1 MAGDPLLGQSW
12 RPGPQRVALTA
23 TMRAAWF
30 GVMNDIVIREPVVM
44 RDMDGPPRRLSAAGT
59 RLRYVWRGRA
69 NQPVFLL
76 QNSRDSV
83 WEHIDVVC
91 ETPCEAVFVV
101 ERTRS
106 GAGVIPSSMHQF
118 RDVRVF
124 GNKLA
129 ARGVWHRSTIDE
141 NNEHGR
147 FDSVSVY
154 GCTVPW
160 VFQGQQSKE
169 HLLTHCRAETCRVAV
184 QSESGFQWIGGTA
197 AVCEVGVELTRVG
210 DPVTLQGVGFEAC
223 GRVLVTSGPTTA
235 AQPVAL
241 INCRYEADQLHRD
254 GHAIV
259 LRHAGPLVIVGGRYG
274 GGKQHLPR
282 IALLGVGQQTLTLS
296 GVTFGSFGAYRLP
309 PVVTQHVEN
318 AMVTGSGLVYQ
329 RAEGD
334 AANTQGMRAT
344 PTVQRIGP

>member
-1 MAGDPLLGQSW
+1 MRGRRVDGQTQLW
-12 RPGPQRVALTA
+12 PPWIVADVRNTHCCGWCL
-23 TMRAAWF
+23 
-30 GVMNDIVIREPVVM
+30 MNDIVIRETVVM
-44 RDMDGPPRRLSAAGT
+44 RDVDGPPRRVSPAGT
-59 RLRYVWRGRA
+59 RLRYVWRGHA
-69 NQPVFLL
+69 DQPVFLM

-83 WEHIDVVC
+83 WEHVDVVC

-101 ERTRS
+101 ERTKT
-106 GAGVIPSSMHQF
+106 GAGVLPSTMHQF
-118 RDVRVF
+118 RDVRIF

-129 ARGVWHRSTIDE
+129 MRGVWHRSRIDE

-154 GCTVPW
+154 GCALPW

-169 HLLTHCRAETCRVAV
+169 HLLTHCRAEGCRVAV
-184 QSESGFQWIGGTA
+184 QSDSGFQWVGGTA
-197 AVCEVGVELTRVG
+197 AVCEIGVELTRVG
-210 DPVTLQGVGFEAC
+210 DPVTLQGIGFEAC
-223 GRVLVTSGPTTA
+223 RRLLVTSGPTTA

-254 GHAIV
+254 RHAIV
-259 LRHAGPLVIVGGRYG
+259 LRHAGPLVIVGGRFG
-274 GGKQHLPR
+274 GGKQAIPR

-296 GVTFGSFGAYRLP
+296 GVTFGSFGAHRLP

-344 PTVQRIGP
+344 PMVQRIGS